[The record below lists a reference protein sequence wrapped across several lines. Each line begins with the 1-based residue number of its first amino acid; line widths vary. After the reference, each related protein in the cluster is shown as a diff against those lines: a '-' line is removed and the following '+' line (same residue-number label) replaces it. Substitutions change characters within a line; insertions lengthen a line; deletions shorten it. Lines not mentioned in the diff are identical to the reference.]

1 MLPEVSN
8 VKDLPAAVHTSHNA
22 PQPAA
27 DKKVVVRKPE
37 PEPEP
42 EPAKA
47 EGKTEGKAEVK
58 ELEQALS
65 RVREVFQKA
74 DSRLEFTIDP
84 DLDRVVVKVM
94 DGDSGTVIRQIPQQE
109 VIDLAKRLETPTG
122 LLLHH
127 KV

>member
-1 MLPEVSN
+1 MVHQVSN
-8 VKDLPAAVHTSHNA
+8 HKDLPAAATHASQSG
-22 PQPAA
+22 PQHAV
-27 DKKVVVRKPE
+27 DKKAEAQRPE
-37 PEPEP
+37 PE
-42 EPAKA
+42 
-47 EGKTEGKAEVK
+47 TSTTEVK
-58 ELEQALS
+58 GEVKGKDLEQALS

-74 DSRLEFTIDP
+74 DSRLEFSVDP
-84 DLDRVVVKVM
+84 DLDRVVVKVI

>member
-1 MLPEVSN
+1 MVHEVSN
-8 VKDLPAAVHTSHNA
+8 HKDLPATAVHASQNGPEHPVERKVEA
-22 PQPAA
+22 KSPEPQPVSAE
-27 DKKVVVRKPE
+27 DKEKDLK
-37 PEPEP
+37 
-42 EPAKA
+42 
-47 EGKTEGKAEVK
+47 
-58 ELEQALS
+58 QALS

-74 DSRLEFTIDP
+74 DSRLEFTVDP

-94 DGDSGTVIRQIPQQE
+94 DGESGTVIRQIPQQE

>member
-1 MLPEVSN
+1 MVHQVSN
-8 VKDLPAAVHTSHNA
+8 HKDLPAAATHASQSG
-22 PQPAA
+22 PQHAV
-27 DKKVVVRKPE
+27 DKKAEAQLPE
-37 PEPEP
+37 PE
-42 EPAKA
+42 
-47 EGKTEGKAEVK
+47 TSTTEVK
-58 ELEQALS
+58 GEVKGKDLEQALL

-74 DSRLEFTIDP
+74 DSRLEFSVDP

-94 DGDSGTVIRQIPQQE
+94 DGESGIVIRQIPQQE

>member
-8 VKDLPAAVHTSHNA
+8 YKDLTAAVHASQNG
-22 PQPAA
+22 PQHSP
-27 DKKVVVRKPE
+27 DKRVEAPE
-37 PEPEP
+37 PEPS
-42 EPAKA
+42 KA
-47 EGKTEGKAEVK
+47 EGKGKD
-58 ELEQALS
+58 LEQAMS

-74 DSRLEFTIDP
+74 DPRLEFTVDP
-84 DLDRVVVKVM
+84 DLDRVIVKVM

>member
-1 MLPEVSN
+1 MVHDVSN
-8 VKDLPAAVHTSHNA
+8 YKDLPAAAIQAAQHA
-22 PQPAA
+22 PQHSAE
-27 DKKVVVRKPE
+27 KKVEKQE
-37 PEPEP
+37 PEPQESSP
-42 EPAKA
+42 EAKA
-47 EGKTEGKAEVK
+47 KD
-58 ELEQALS
+58 LDQALS

-74 DSRLEFTIDP
+74 DSRLEFTVDP

-94 DGDSGTVIRQIPQQE
+94 DGDSGTIIRQIPQQE

>member
-8 VKDLPAAVHTSHNA
+8 FKDLSAAAIHANQNG
-22 PQPAA
+22 PQPSAE
-27 DKKVVVRKPE
+27 KKAEVRT
-37 PEPEP
+37 PEP

-47 EGKTEGKAEVK
+47 DGKAK
-58 ELEQALS
+58 DLEQALS

-74 DSRLEFTIDP
+74 DSRLEFTVDP

>member
-1 MLPEVSN
+1 MVHQVSN
-8 VKDLPAAVHTSHNA
+8 HKDLPAAATHASQSG
-22 PQPAA
+22 PQHAV
-27 DKKVVVRKPE
+27 DKKAEAQRPE
-37 PEPEP
+37 PE
-42 EPAKA
+42 AS
-47 EGKTEGKAEVK
+47 TTEVK
-58 ELEQALS
+58 GEVKGKDLEQALS

-74 DSRLEFTIDP
+74 DSRLEFSVDP

>member
-1 MLPEVSN
+1 
-8 VKDLPAAVHTSHNA
+8 
-22 PQPAA
+22 
-27 DKKVVVRKPE
+27 
-37 PEPEP
+37 
-42 EPAKA
+42 
-47 EGKTEGKAEVK
+47 EVK
-58 ELEQALS
+58 GEVKGKDLEQALS

-74 DSRLEFTIDP
+74 DSRLEFSVDP

>member
-1 MLPEVSN
+1 MVPEILKHIEFSASAIHASQNGSQPSDEKN
-8 VKDLPAAVHTSHNA
+8 VEART
-22 PQPAA
+22 
-27 DKKVVVRKPE
+27 PE
-37 PEPEP
+37 PET
-42 EPAKA
+42 ART
-47 EGKTEGKAEVK
+47 GGKAK
-58 ELEQALS
+58 DLEQALS

>member
-1 MLPEVSN
+1 MVHDVSTFA
-8 VKDLPAAVHTSHNA
+8 DLPAAAVHANQNG
-22 PQPAA
+22 PQHAGE
-27 DKKVVVRKPE
+27 KKVEAKAPE
-37 PEPEP
+37 PESS
-42 EPAKA
+42 
-47 EGKTEGKAEVK
+47 TTEVK
-58 ELEQALS
+58 RKDLEQALT

-74 DSRLEFTIDP
+74 DSRLEFSVDP

-127 KV
+127 KA

>member
-1 MLPEVSN
+1 MVHQVSN
-8 VKDLPAAVHTSHNA
+8 HKDLPAAATHASQSG
-22 PQPAA
+22 PQHAV
-27 DKKVVVRKPE
+27 DKKAEAQRPE
-37 PEPEP
+37 PE
-42 EPAKA
+42 
-47 EGKTEGKAEVK
+47 TSTTEVK
-58 ELEQALS
+58 GEVKGEEGGLEQALS

-74 DSRLEFTIDP
+74 DSRLEFSVDP

>member
-1 MLPEVSN
+1 MVHQVSN
-8 VKDLPAAVHTSHNA
+8 HKDLPAAATHASQSG
-22 PQPAA
+22 PQHAV
-27 DKKVVVRKPE
+27 DKKAEAQLPE
-37 PEPEP
+37 PE
-42 EPAKA
+42 
-47 EGKTEGKAEVK
+47 TSTTEVK
-58 ELEQALS
+58 GEVKGKDLEQALS

-74 DSRLEFTIDP
+74 DSRLEVSVDP
-84 DLDRVVVKVM
+84 DLDRAVVKVM

>member
-1 MLPEVSN
+1 MVHQVSN
-8 VKDLPAAVHTSHNA
+8 HKDLPAAATHASQSG
-22 PQPAA
+22 PQHAV
-27 DKKVVVRKPE
+27 DKKAEAQRPE
-37 PEPEP
+37 PE
-42 EPAKA
+42 
-47 EGKTEGKAEVK
+47 TSTTEVK
-58 ELEQALS
+58 GEVKGKDLEQALS

-74 DSRLEFTIDP
+74 DSRLEFSVDP

-109 VIDLAKRLETPTG
+109 VIDLAKRLETPIG

>member
-8 VKDLPAAVHTSHNA
+8 YKDLSAAAIQATQHGPQHSTDKTVEA
-22 PQPAA
+22 KDPQPESSST
-27 DKKVVVRKPE
+27 PE
-37 PEPEP
+37 T
-42 EPAKA
+42 K
-47 EGKTEGKAEVK
+47 GKD
-58 ELEQALS
+58 LEQALT
-65 RVREVFQKA
+65 RVREVFKKA
-74 DSRLEFTIDP
+74 DSRLEFSVDP

>member
-1 MLPEVSN
+1 MVHDVSN
-8 VKDLPAAVHTSHNA
+8 YKDLPAAAIQATQSGPQHTTE
-22 PQPAA
+22 
-27 DKKVVVRKPE
+27 KKVEAKPPE
-37 PEPEP
+37 PESSTPET
-42 EPAKA
+42 K
-47 EGKTEGKAEVK
+47 GKD
-58 ELEQALS
+58 LEQALT
-65 RVREVFQKA
+65 RVREVFKKA
-74 DSRLEFTIDP
+74 DSRLEFTVDP

>member
-1 MLPEVSN
+1 MVHDVSN
-8 VKDLPAAVHTSHNA
+8 YKDLPAAAIQAAQHA
-22 PQPAA
+22 PQHSAE
-27 DKKVVVRKPE
+27 KKVEKQE

-42 EPAKA
+42 QESSREAKA
-47 EGKTEGKAEVK
+47 KD
-58 ELEQALS
+58 LDQALS

-74 DSRLEFTIDP
+74 DSRLEFTVDP

-94 DGDSGTVIRQIPQQE
+94 DGDSGTIIRQIPQQE

>member
-1 MLPEVSN
+1 MVHDVSN
-8 VKDLPAAVHTSHNA
+8 YKDLPAAAIQATQNA
-22 PQPAA
+22 PQHSTE
-27 DKKVVVRKPE
+27 KKVEAHPPE
-37 PEPEP
+37 AQEASPETK
-42 EPAKA
+42 AKD
-47 EGKTEGKAEVK
+47 
-58 ELEQALS
+58 LEQALS

-74 DSRLEFTIDP
+74 DSRLEFTVDP

>member
-1 MLPEVSN
+1 MVHQVSN
-8 VKDLPAAVHTSHNA
+8 HKDLPAAATHASQSG
-22 PQPAA
+22 PQHAV
-27 DKKVVVRKPE
+27 DKKAEAQRPE
-37 PEPEP
+37 PE
-42 EPAKA
+42 
-47 EGKTEGKAEVK
+47 TSTTEVK
-58 ELEQALS
+58 GEVKGKDLEQALL

-74 DSRLEFTIDP
+74 DSRLEFSVDP